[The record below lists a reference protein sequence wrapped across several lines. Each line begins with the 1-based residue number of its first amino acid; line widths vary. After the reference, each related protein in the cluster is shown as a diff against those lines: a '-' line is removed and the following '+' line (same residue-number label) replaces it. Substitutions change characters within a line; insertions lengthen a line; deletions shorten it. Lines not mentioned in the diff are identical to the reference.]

1 SSTNFRDYTQEDLD
15 EIARQLNGRPRQT
28 LGWHNPANR
37 LNQLLVASTT

>member
-1 SSTNFRDYTQEDLD
+1 TQEDLD